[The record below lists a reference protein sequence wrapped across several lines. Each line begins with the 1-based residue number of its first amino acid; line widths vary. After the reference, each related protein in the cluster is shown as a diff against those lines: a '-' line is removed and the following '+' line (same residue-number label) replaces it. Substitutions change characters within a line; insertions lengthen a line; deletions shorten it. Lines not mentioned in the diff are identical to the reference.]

1 MKNTFLLIFLSFTTI
16 SLSQIKYEKG
26 YYIDNS
32 NNKVECFIKNMDWF
46 NNPDNINVRL
56 NENGDTK
63 NLSIENI
70 KEFGIYNTSKYV
82 RAKVKMDRSSEIAD
96 KISSNRNPIFNE
108 ELLFLNVLVKGDATL
123 YLYEDHNLKRFFFQ

>member
-1 MKNTFLLIFLSFTTI
+1 
-16 SLSQIKYEKG
+16 
-26 YYIDNS
+26 
-32 NNKVECFIKNMDWF
+32 MDWF

-63 NLSIENI
+63 NLSIDQI

-82 RAKVKMDRSSEIAD
+82 RVKVKMDRSSEIAD
-96 KISSNRNPIFNE
+96 KISSKRNSIFNE
-108 ELLFLNVLVKGDATL
+108 ELLFLNVLVEGDATL